1 MILNNFGSSNVEIK
15 KGDRIAQIIFLKK
28 EEVDFEE
35 VNEFEDATVRRTKGF
50 GSTGLKSAFSC

>member
-1 MILNNFGSSNVEIK
+1 MILTNFGSSNVVIK

-28 EEVDFEE
+28 EEVDFVE
-35 VNEFEDATVRRTKGF
+35 VNEFDDTTVRRTKGF

>member
-1 MILNNFGSSNVEIK
+1 MYVIK

-35 VNEFEDATVRRTKGF
+35 VNEFDDTTVRRTKGF